1 MNRNWCPQ
9 PIPTRPTRVL
19 CSHRLLANYLVDNHS
34 CVIVGR
40 YLYWPVVHCAFCE
53 HVTSTVMGMPL
64 VRNWLSQ
71 QCVNVIAHN
80 CRLGPL
86 HEPHV

>member
-1 MNRNWCPQ
+1 MCSSHNAPLSEVW
-9 PIPTRPTRVL
+9 IPGIVCTAANPFRQVAAWQIAAGVNE
-19 CSHRLLANYLVDNHS
+19 CKRL
-34 CVIVGR
+34 
-40 YLYWPVVHCAFCE
+40 
-53 HVTSTVMGMPL
+53 TSTVMGMSL